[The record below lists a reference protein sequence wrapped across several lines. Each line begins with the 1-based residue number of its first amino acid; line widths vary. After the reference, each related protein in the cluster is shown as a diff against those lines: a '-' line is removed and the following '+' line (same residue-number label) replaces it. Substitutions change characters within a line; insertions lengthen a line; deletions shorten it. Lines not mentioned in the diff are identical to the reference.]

1 MNSQLINRPKIA
13 VIITSVLVVKF
24 FLQPHL
30 NELSKIYDVT
40 LFFKNDDPEI
50 FKLLKLSDKIKIKFI
65 NIERNVNI
73 IKDISAFFYL
83 IWVLVYGNFNVVH
96 TLTPKAGLLGIF
108 AATICKVPIRIHTFQ
123 GEAWLNK
130 TGIWRLFLKSLDK
143 LISHFATNIL
153 VVSSSER
160 EFLIANNIILRNK
173 SEVLAHGSITGVDIN
188 RFKPDSALRESARNA
203 RGYSKDEIVFL
214 YLGRL
219 NKDKGIKELLLG
231 FKSLVEIRSNVRL
244 LIVGPDDGILN
255 EVLQFIATSTSININ
270 YEPFTEASEYFMN
283 LADVLVLPS
292 YREGFGVVIIEAA
305 ATGITAI
312 GSRIYGISDALIDGQ
327 TGLMCNVGDSSDLTS
342 VMLKLAEDSELR
354 FMLANNARNRV
365 FQEFRSDI
373 VINAFMKY
381 YEKILSA
388 K

>member
-1 MNSQLINRPKIA
+1 M
-13 VIITSVLVVKF
+13 
-24 FLQPHL
+24 
-30 NELSKIYDVT
+30 
-40 LFFKNDDPEI
+40 
-50 FKLLKLSDKIKIKFI
+50 
-65 NIERNVNI
+65 
-73 IKDISAFFYL
+73 
-83 IWVLVYGNFNVVH
+83 
-96 TLTPKAGLLGIF
+96 
-108 AATICKVPIRIHTFQ
+108 
-123 GEAWLNK
+123 
-130 TGIWRLFLKSLDK
+130 
-143 LISHFATNIL
+143 
-153 VVSSSER
+153 
-160 EFLIANNIILRNK
+160 
-173 SEVLAHGSITGVDIN
+173 AHGSITGVDIN

-203 RGYSKDEIVFL
+203 RGYSKDEIIFL

-231 FKSLVEIRSNVRL
+231 FKSLAEIRSNVRL